1 MLNQSGRIIT
11 ATVLSLFVLMKAKGQ
26 SIPGNTERRSQ
37 TQQQGSFN
45 GQSVRYSAIVQEHF
59 FSPDSNHAPA
69 VSAITTSYIKES
81 GTSTTQRP
89 VLFVFNGGP
98 GASSSPLHMSAFGPK
113 RFVLEKDSNVL
124 VENKYSLLDIA
135 DLVFVDPPGT
145 GFTRVFDIKAA
156 GGYWDVMGDAQLFIE
171 LIKKWKKENKR
182 ESAPLFLCGESYGT
196 ARAAVILGNAEDLP
210 VAGGIF
216 LSSVFDLTIVNPAP
230 GNDMP
235 YILFLPSMAAVA
247 AYHQPHKKA
256 SGSSPEKAFASAM
269 RFAQNEYIMALGK
282 GVNLT
287 MTEKKSIAFRLA
299 QLTGLPQSLI
309 LEKDLRITPLD
320 FEKNLLAAEGKRVGQ
335 LNGQITGPLNN
346 PGVKPPFD
354 DPSMSF
360 KPSNRSA
367 VTAYFKNNLQFADTG
382 MYKTLNL
389 AVNSRWNW
397 NSLAEEVGYLTWAP
411 GITKALKEQPKL
423 KLLVAG
429 GYYDLATPLYAGRY
443 VLEHVGVTADRV
455 TYTGFPTGHSIFEK
469 EEELKKLSDQVHNFI
484 TELINR

>member
-1 MLNQSGRIIT
+1 MLNQSGRNFT
-11 ATVLSLFVLMKAKGQ
+11 AAALSLFVLMAATGQ
-26 SIPGNTERRSQ
+26 TIPGNTERRSQ
-37 TQQQGSFN
+37 TLQQVNIN
-45 GQSVRYSAIVQEHF
+45 GQPIRYMAIVQEHF
-59 FSPDSNHAPA
+59 FSPDSNHTPA
-69 VSAITTSYIKES
+69 VSAITTSYIKEG
-81 GTSTTQRP
+81 GTSSAPRP
-89 VLFVFNGGP
+89 VMFVFNGGP

-145 GFTRVFDIKAA
+145 GFTRVFDNKAA
-156 GGYWDVMGDAQLFIE
+156 GGYWDVKGDAQLFID
-171 LIKKWKKENKR
+171 LVKKWKKENKR

-196 ARAAVILGNAEDLP
+196 ARAAAMLGIAEDLP
-210 VAGGIF
+210 VAGVVF
-216 LSSVFDLTIVNPAP
+216 LSSVFDLTIINPAP

-247 AYHQPHKKA
+247 TFHHKSVMNGPA
-256 SGSSPEKAFASAM
+256 EKAYTTAM

-287 MTEKKSIAFRLA
+287 MTEKKNIAFRLA
-299 QLTGLPQSLI
+299 QITGLPQSLI

-346 PGVKPPFD
+346 PGAKPPFD

-367 VTAYFKNNLQFADTG
+367 VTAYFKSNLQFADTG

-397 NSLAEEVGYLTWAP
+397 SSLAEEVGYLTWAP

-455 TYTGFPTGHSIFEK
+455 TYAGFPTGHSIFEK
-469 EEELKKLSDQVHNFI
+469 EEELDKLVHLIRQFI
-484 TELINR
+484 LK

>member
-1 MLNQSGRIIT
+1 MLNQFGRIFIAAVLPFFVLIT
-11 ATVLSLFVLMKAKGQ
+11 ARGQ
-26 SIPGNTERRSQ
+26 AIPESTERRSQ
-37 TQQQGSFN
+37 TRQQGYFN
-45 GQSVRYSAIVQEHF
+45 GRPVRYTAIVQEHF
-59 FSPDSNHAPA
+59 FSPDSNHIPV
-69 VSAITTSYIKES
+69 VSAITTSYIKDTGAS
-81 GTSTTQRP
+81 VADRP

-98 GASSSPLHMSAFGPK
+98 GASSSPLHMSALGPK
-113 RFVLEKDSNVL
+113 RFVPEKDSNML
-124 VENKYSLLDIA
+124 VDNTYSLLDVV

-145 GFTRVFDIKAA
+145 GFTRVFDTKAA
-156 GGYWDVMGDAQLFIE
+156 GGYWDVKGDAQLFID

-182 ESAPLFLCGESYGT
+182 ESSPLFLCGESYGT
-196 ARAAVILGNAEDLP
+196 ARAAAMLGIAEDLP
-210 VAGGIF
+210 VAGVIF
-216 LSSVFDLTIVNPAP
+216 LSSVFDLTIVNPAL

-247 AYHQPHKKA
+247 TYHHK
-256 SGSSPEKAFASAM
+256 SGLNSTAEKAYSTAMQFAL
-269 RFAQNEYIMALGK
+269 NEYIMALGK
-282 GVNLT
+282 GVNLAIA
-287 MTEKKSIAFRLA
+287 EKKKIAYRLS
-299 QLTGLPQSLI
+299 QLTGLSQQLI

-346 PGVKPPFD
+346 PSVKPPFD

-382 MYKTLNL
+382 IYKTLNL
-389 AVNSRWNW
+389 VVNSRWNW

-429 GYYDLATPLYAGRY
+429 GMYDMATPLYAGRY
-443 VLEHVGVTADRV
+443 VLEHVGVTPNRV
-455 TYTGFPTGHSIFEK
+455 TYAAFPTGHSIFENEK
-469 EEELKKLSDQVHNFI
+469 ELDKLVHLIRQFILK
-484 TELINR
+484 